1 MKFHD
6 FAGVSYHLSTPEEDH
21 PKQLRLSIHWECWAQ
36 LIQYGA
42 MNVLEREY
50 GPWIIQLPESGY
62 DFTME
67 FSVEDLVGDK
77 DPEDTI
83 RRIALLRRN
92 ALAGP
97 FERAFKAQATVQH
110 DDDLTF
116 DSSTIEFMKI
126 DCHRDE
132 RMYIRHENQWT
143 RAIIAVD
150 VSNLDEADRMFVTLT
165 FDELKHR
172 SRLPYYSAIAPRVCY
187 YSMMEPPPEIR
198 HLDEVGVGGEHA
210 RHRAYITFLISPRH
224 IATVAKR
231 EFVISQM
238 MIFWDYL
245 QYHIKC
251 SKGYMNIHMRKEYSR
266 QLKVLHRTRHDYVPP
281 VQTRRPFPL
290 K

>member
-50 GPWIIQLPESGY
+50 GPWIVQSPESGY

-110 DDDLTF
+110 DDDPTF

-126 DCHRDE
+126 DCTETSGCISGTKINGPGPSSR
-132 RMYIRHENQWT
+132 WT
-143 RAIIAVD
+143 
-150 VSNLDEADRMFVTLT
+150 
-165 FDELKHR
+165 
-172 SRLPYYSAIAPRVCY
+172 
-187 YSMMEPPPEIR
+187 MMEPPPEIR

-224 IATVAKR
+224 IATEAKR